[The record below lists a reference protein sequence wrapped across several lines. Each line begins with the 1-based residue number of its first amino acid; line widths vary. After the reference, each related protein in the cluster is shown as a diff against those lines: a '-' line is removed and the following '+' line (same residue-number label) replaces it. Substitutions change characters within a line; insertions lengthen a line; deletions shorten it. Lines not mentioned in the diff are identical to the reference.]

1 MRRGLALAFAV
12 VAGCAQLEQAPAP
25 VQQEPPSAPASV
37 PPPLPAPTPPPVA
50 VLTPAPP
57 APAPPV
63 EPEENRQAAELLGY
77 TQRIASMGAD
87 DQRREL
93 GAASQALTR
102 DRSSYSR
109 VKVGL
114 LYALPGTAIQD
125 DARALAMLEP
135 LAGGTGALKQ
145 LAALVHAQVAER
157 MKAQKRADQLKE
169 QLDALRDVE
178 RSIIE
183 RGQQTQ
189 SKKP

>member
-1 MRRGLALAFAV
+1 VTRAVAFILALL
-12 VAGCAQLEQAPAP
+12 AGCAPLEQAPAP
-25 VQQEPPSAPASV
+25 VQQAPA
-37 PPPLPAPTPPPVA
+37 PVSA
-50 VLTPAPP
+50 SLPP
-57 APAPPV
+57 APAPAPAPV
-63 EPEENRQAAELLGY
+63 VIVPAPAPPAEPEENRQAAELLGY
-77 TQRIASMGAD
+77 TQRIAQLGAE

-93 GAASQALTR
+93 GAASQALAR
-102 DRSSYSR
+102 DRTNYSR

-125 DARALAMLEP
+125 DSRALAMLEP
-135 LAGGTGALKQ
+135 VAGGTGALKQ

-189 SKKP
+189 PKKP